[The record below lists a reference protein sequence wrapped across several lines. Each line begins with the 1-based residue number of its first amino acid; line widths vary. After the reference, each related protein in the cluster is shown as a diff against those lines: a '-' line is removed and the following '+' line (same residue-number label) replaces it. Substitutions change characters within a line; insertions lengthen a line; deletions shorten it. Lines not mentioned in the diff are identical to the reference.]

1 MEVNTQVWG
10 SPETWVRDEV
20 FNYQDVTPAA
30 YQFKRG
36 QYTTLQAYNEHDL
49 NLIGSDIDSSICY
62 AGMAKGLPLTKMRAF
77 LLDYDGGYTM
87 YTYTMDR
94 ETGWYFGDLNSSY
107 THDNDCL
114 IVGGDLLK
122 NVTPPSSYIKNQYWK
137 PDGNLR
143 TYPEQPSCRII
154 PIVEFNTKGLYFG
167 VKVKVFK
174 QSDGTTQDVW
184 LDSLR
189 TGNWNG
195 YVIVRAWLEPYT
207 MRASQTDF
215 LLIDNS
221 SSHRGSVSP
230 ISDYEFSSS
239 GSKSMKFQQYALL
252 YSSIPLY
259 GWITNEATT
268 ITIDGVK
275 HYSARSFASL
285 SAENVTAQV
294 FIDTLDSTY
303 NIGDYTSWGMYAEGY
318 AAITAANLERLR
330 QCAASFGLF
339 FTEKNPATFA
349 SNADRWTHEDM
360 FCGLLD
366 NGIGKGAYTQG
377 EGNQDNPVFDMGSSQ
392 NSPYVPSAPF
402 DPNIYSNVTGFNS
415 ITSGATM
422 TKRYVLDAAN
432 VEKLGDDLWTI
443 CAEISV
449 DSGQLDYQYFEDKI
463 IDNFLVTS
471 PIDAIVSLKH
481 YPFDIPHT
489 FSLNKV
495 PVKLGKNTG
504 TAEGYESFNP
514 LNTITFAGVDI
525 YPVFGDCFLD
535 YEPYTS
541 YEVYIPFCGT
551 VKIRAADIL
560 GHTLNLQLQIDLLT
574 GTCTAY
580 ILADS
585 LVIETVSGT
594 CGVDLQITGTDT
606 TAVNSS
612 IVSSITRARNAKNQ
626 QNDVAAS
633 TFSPTGLISSILN
646 PFGRANQAAMAEEN
660 LTQASYELSHIQVPM
675 HSMSTASPLLGW
687 IQEFDARL
695 IIYYPE
701 GDVISRRPAPMPPI
715 FNPSTLAAF
724 GHLKGFATALPGT
737 VSNFQLSGQTAFL
750 SGNINTDGVPCTESE
765 RRRIETLFANGVY
778 LPAIS

>member
-1 MEVNTQVWG
+1 MEINTQVWG
-10 SPETWVRDEV
+10 SPATWVRDEV

-36 QYTTLQAYNEHDL
+36 QYTTLQAYNEHGL

-77 LLDYDGGYTM
+77 LLDYDGDYTM
-87 YTYTMDR
+87 RTYTMDR

-137 PDGNLR
+137 PSGNIR

-167 VKVKVFK
+167 VKVRVFK

-195 YVIVRAWLEPYT
+195 FVIVRAWLETYT

-215 LLIDNS
+215 LPIDNS

-230 ISDYEFSSS
+230 ISDYEFSSN

-275 HYSARSFASL
+275 HYSARSVASL
-285 SAENVTAQV
+285 SAENVSAQV

-339 FTEKNPATFA
+339 FTEKNPATFD

-415 ITSGATM
+415 LSSGSTM

-443 CAEISV
+443 CGNIWDQQQS
-449 DSGQLDYQYFEDKI
+449 DFEGALKDE
-463 IDNFLVTS
+463 FLTTN
-471 PIDAIVSLKH
+471 PIDCIVSLQR
-481 YPFDIPHT
+481 YPFNIPHT
-489 FSLNKV
+489 GSSKSQLRI
-495 PVKLGKNTG
+495 GKSDV
-504 TAEGYESFNP
+504 TAEGYATFNP
-514 LNTITFAGVDI
+514 FNTILFQGVDL
-525 YPVFGDCFLD
+525 YPRFGDSFLD

-551 VKIRAADIL
+551 TKLRAADIL
-560 GHTLNLQLQIDLLT
+560 GHTLNIMLQIDLFT
-574 GTCTAY
+574 GSCTAY
-580 ILADS
+580 IMADA
-585 LVIETVSGT
+585 LVIDTLNGSCAVDQTVSGT
-594 CGVDLQITGTDT
+594 Q
-606 TAVNSS
+606 TA
-612 IVSSITRARNAKNQ
+612 TMNANIYNGILNQ
-626 QNDVAAS
+626 KMTKDHQAFTIAQMA
-633 TFSPTGLISSILN
+633 TPTGLVSTIMN
-646 PFGRANQAAMAEEN
+646 PFGAYESAEVAR
-660 LTQASYELSHIQVPM
+660 TQAQIANYEITHMEVPP
-675 HSMSTASPLLGW
+675 HKIGSASPLLAW
-687 IQEFDARL
+687 VQEFDARV
-695 IIYYPE
+695 IIYFPE
-701 GDVISRRPAPMPPI
+701 GDVMNSNQPPDLI
-715 FNPSTLAAF
+715 KAALEAF
-724 GHLKGFATALPGT
+724 GRAKGFATCTPGT
-737 VSNFQLSGQTAFL
+737 ASNFHGFTQGTIIAD
-750 SGNINTDGVPCTESE
+750 NIPCTESE
-765 RRRIETLFANGVY
+765 RGRIREAFLSGVF
-778 LPAIS
+778 LPWPQN